1 MGWPQQPLRRKPA
14 KFKHRRHLFALEY
27 PRDLD
32 QTAAAIRAGYSLQSA
47 SQQATILMGD
57 PEVQE
62 EIKDALARRA
72 DRIEVDTDFV
82 VTQLAKVAAVSISD
96 FMSWDKNGKVTF
108 KASET
113 LSPEV
118 LAAISEFTETPHKHG
133 SAVKV
138 RMHDKLAAL
147 TTLGRHLGMFQDKIE
162 VTGQVDT
169 SAAIYQ
175 EMTVDELRDAL
186 TALRAA
192 RALEGD
198 GSVEMISDQ

>member
-82 VTQLAKVAAVSISD
+82 VAQLAKVAAVSISD